1 MLLFKKTN
9 KITKDKFRKGEIIF
23 QMGEYGEYAYRI
35 LEGEVEILISDDEQE
50 VTLAQLGAGEV
61 FGEMGMIGRSP
72 RSATARAMSAL
83 KVEVMSEEEFNQR
96 LLKNTDALIP
106 YLSSIFNRT
115 RSLNHQIQEL
125 QLKGAGYKKEQSK
138 PILGEELGVKSIY
151 LTADSEFLKRQG
163 SLKNR
168 EVDEFPFY
176 IGRRRETAAVDVF
189 QKNQLAIYDE
199 QPYSISR
206 NHCAIEMID
215 GSVYVRDRGSYAGTI
230 VNGKRINGNGTS
242 VDRVELNAGE
252 NSLILGGAKSKIRLK
267 VVIEPN

>member
-1 MLLFKKTN
+1 
-9 KITKDKFRKGEIIF
+9 
-23 QMGEYGEYAYRI
+23 MGEYGEYAYRI
-35 LEGEVEILISDDEQE
+35 LEGEVEILISDNEKE
-50 VTLAQLGAGEV
+50 LTLARLGAGEV

-72 RSATARAMSAL
+72 RSATARAIGSL
-83 KVEVMSEEEFNQR
+83 KVEVMTEEEFNQR

-115 RSLNHQIQEL
+115 RYLNQQIQEL
-125 QLKGAGYKKEQSK
+125 QLKGASYKKKESK
-138 PILGEELGVKSIY
+138 PKLGEELGIKSIHIV
-151 LTADSEFLKRQG
+151 AESEFLKKQG

-168 EVDEFPFY
+168 EVDELPFY

-206 NHCAIEMID
+206 NHCAIEVLNGTI
-215 GSVYVRDRGSYAGTI
+215 YIRDRGSYTGTI

-242 VDRVELNAGE
+242 VDRIELNVGE
-252 NSLILGGAKSKIRLK
+252 NSLILGGAESRIRLK